1 MLLREFHLRAMDGP
15 LPVGRAGAG
24 AEASSSFLLRQQF
37 SSQRCPVPD
46 GGVPAE
52 LAEGQGHWEEQL
64 EALGI
69 K

>member
-15 LPVGRAGAG
+15 LPVGWAGAG
-24 AEASSSFLLRQQF
+24 AGASSSFLLRQQF

-52 LAEGQGHWEEQL
+52 LAEGQGHWKEL